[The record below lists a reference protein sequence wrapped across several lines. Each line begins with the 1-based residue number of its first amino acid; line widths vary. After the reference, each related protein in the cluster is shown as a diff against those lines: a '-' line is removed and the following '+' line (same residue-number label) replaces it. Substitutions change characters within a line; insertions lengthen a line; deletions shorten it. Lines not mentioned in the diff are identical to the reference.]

1 MGIAIVCATK
11 TEVTPFLGKLDMKT
25 CEKRALVEVYE
36 GRFADTPVVLV
47 CCGVGKTNAAMV
59 TQMLIDRYEAD
70 VIVNAGTAG
79 GMDRSVGLFDVVVS
93 STCCHHDVDA
103 QMVLMDSYPY
113 YPRGV
118 FEADAGLVQAAQ
130 RVAEGFEA
138 PVRFG
143 AMVSG
148 EQFIDD
154 QCRDDVIARHDP
166 LAVDMESA
174 AMAQVCFA
182 NDAAFLSVRGITDTA
197 EHDGFGNYEVNS
209 AKASVLACDFTEL
222 LLKELKLRR

>member
-11 TEVTPFLGKLDMKT
+11 TEVTPFLEKLDMKA

-36 GRFADTPVVLV
+36 GRIADTPVVLA

-59 TQMLIDRYEAD
+59 AQMLIDRYGAD

-79 GMDRSVGLFDVVVS
+79 GMDRSVGLFDMVVS
-93 STCCHHDVDA
+93 STCSHHDVDA

-113 YPRGV
+113 YPSGV
-118 FEADAGLVQAAQ
+118 FKADEGLLLAAH
-130 RVAEGFEA
+130 RVAEGFDA
-138 PVRFG
+138 PVHFG

-154 QCRDDVIARHDP
+154 ECRDDVIARHDP

-182 NDAAFLSVRGITDTA
+182 NGAAFLSVRGITDTA

-209 AKASVLACDFTEL
+209 AKASVLACDFTES
-222 LLKELKLRR
+222 LLKALQDCR